1 MPFTPP
7 HPPPAPDP
15 VESRLGVGETGIPP
29 SVIPVVAAV
38 IRRGD
43 RWLLA
48 ERRTDK
54 RHGGAWEFPGGKV
67 GDDES
72 ERVALARELREELDV
87 TLAELGPCL
96 FTAQDPGTP
105 FRIRFWNARVKGEPK
120 PLEHAQVRW
129 VTLAEAR
136 TLHLAPADARFLREV
151 IGGREEMG

>member
-1 MPFTPP
+1 MPLTPP
-7 HPPPAPDP
+7 PPPPAPNP
-15 VESRLGVGETGIPP
+15 SESHLGEGEPRIPP
-29 SVIPVVAAV
+29 AVIPVVAAV

-48 ERRTDK
+48 ERRADK

-67 GDDES
+67 GDGES

-96 FTAQDPGTP
+96 FTAQDPGAP
-105 FRIRFWNARVKGEPK
+105 FRIRFWEARVEGEPQ

-136 TLHLAPADARFLREV
+136 TLPLAPADARFLRE
-151 IGGREEMG
+151 IMDGRGDVG